1 LPWIM
6 SLMFYSHINCSP
18 KGGAARF
25 VNHSCDPNCY
35 AKIERQ
41 GDRRKIYIRSKRQI
55 YAGEELTYDYQFPIE
70 DAKIPC
76 FCRAS
81 NCR

>member
-1 LPWIM
+1 MHL
-6 SLMFYSHINCSP
+6 HAQ
-18 KGGAARF
+18 GGAARF

-35 AKIERQ
+35 AKIERE

-70 DAKIPC
+70 ELKLPC
-76 FCRAS
+76 FCRAF
-81 NCR
+81 NCRGTLN